1 VGRWVDR
8 TLNAAQKMIP
18 KRILILL
25 LIAAIAYCQRFDFPS
40 SPSRSPGLQVAQAG
54 KIYTAAGSQLY
65 RLNSNLVLE
74 ETRVLSSE
82 AVNISLSSD
91 GLWLVVCLTDLSCEV
106 YNATNFSA
114 GNVFR
119 RDNTILS
126 TGNIALFA
134 AEDSFYVGGIT
145 VSTGRQSGIVLGQYG
160 FGGNQDSSV
169 ASRSYTITENGFVR
183 NFYSSGFI
191 RGNNTY
197 YFVVDNDPSNRRSLK
212 VMRVCHNSDFGALY
226 ELALTC
232 GVRRPTSTTRI
243 SGVSIVDN
251 FPGMSESI
259 VILSI
264 NRPLPSTTNLVC
276 FYSLEAIDGRMQEKF
291 DSCDMNDNTQIALSW
306 RNQEPL
312 CSGFSVSY
320 QHNNYAHGHY

>member
-1 VGRWVDR
+1 
-8 TLNAAQKMIP
+8 MIP

-145 VSTGRQSGIVLGQYG
+145 ISSGRQLEIILGQYG
-160 FGGNQDSSV
+160 FGGNQDSS
-169 ASRSYTITENGFVR
+169 ASRSYTITANDFVR
-183 NFYSSGFI
+183 NFYSNGFI
-191 RGNNTY
+191 QGNDTY
-197 YFVVDNDPSNRRSLK
+197 YFAVDNDPSSLRSLK

-232 GVRRPTSTTRI
+232 GSRTPTSFTRI
-243 SGVSIVDN
+243 SGVSVIDDFAGISGPIIV
-251 FPGMSESI
+251 F
-259 VILSI
+259 SI
-264 NRPLPSTTNLVC
+264 NRRLPSTTNLVC
-276 FYSLEAIDGRMQEKF
+276 LYSLEAIDGRMQEKF